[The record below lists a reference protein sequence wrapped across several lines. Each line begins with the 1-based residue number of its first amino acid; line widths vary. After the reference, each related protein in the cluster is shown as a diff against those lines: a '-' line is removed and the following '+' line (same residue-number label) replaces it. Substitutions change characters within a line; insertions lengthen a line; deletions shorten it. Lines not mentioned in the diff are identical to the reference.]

1 MSCKF
6 SVGKCLSCNKYNTCL
21 LQAIYTSV
29 LSLNKQMIQLSDEQ
43 QNIKQEIQA
52 LKNNSVSVDDGI
64 DISSDINEVNKK
76 INFITDVIQESDMD
90 LDELNVDM
98 SQMKTTLL
106 TLDLK
111 VDNILKSVTYSLL

>member
-1 MSCKF
+1 
-6 SVGKCLSCNKYNTCL
+6 
-21 LQAIYTSV
+21 
-29 LSLNKQMIQLSDEQ
+29 MIQLSDEQ